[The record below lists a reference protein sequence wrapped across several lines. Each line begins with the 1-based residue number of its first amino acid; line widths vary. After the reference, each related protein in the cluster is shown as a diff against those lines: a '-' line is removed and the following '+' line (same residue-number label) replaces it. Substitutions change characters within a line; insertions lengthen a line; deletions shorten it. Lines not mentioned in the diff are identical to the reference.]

1 VLSRGKPL
9 PWISNSEL
17 LQGALDRMILKAV
30 SLGPFDGYGILLRI
44 QQISKDRLEI
54 QQGSLYPARYR
65 LEHQGWT
72 ASAWGESENNRKA
85 KYYHPTA
92 AGKHE
97 AAKRSRNV
105 EPHGACHRGN
115 PGYHTRGS
123 MTLWSRLRSWVKA
136 ILRRS
141 RMENE
146 MDAELRFHIEA
157 FAEDLARNGV
167 PRQEAM
173 RRARIEFGGIERAK
187 EDCRDAR
194 GVNLAESLN
203 QDLRFGLRTLSKNPG
218 FTVVAVLT
226 LALGIGANAA
236 IFGLV
241 DSAFLRDLPFHEP
254 DGLVHIWTI
263 EADGDLHTPTPT
275 EYQAVRENSKSFEQI
290 AAAGWAD
297 YFYDADGSVLQ
308 NLPGFLVTSN
318 WLPTLGVPP
327 LLGRNFRD
335 EEQIAGQ
342 DAVVILSYDCW
353 HTRFHADPHVL
364 GRQIV
369 LNRRPVTVIGVLPQS
384 LGPYYRELEIFA
396 PLVLD
401 SYASQGT
408 VRAGKMRVQI
418 IARLK
423 PGVALGRARSEAE
436 VISGQLRNPGVPAD
450 RGDRLVVEDFLQ
462 EFRQPGPTMQNAQR
476 GLWLTAVAA
485 GVVLLIACANVA
497 SLLLARGVKRH
508 REVAV
513 RAALGC
519 SRGRMIRQL
528 LTESTLLFV
537 FGGSLGLVAA
547 RWSEEIIT
555 KAASGIVP
563 GVYLEVNA
571 RLFAINLGVSLLSAL
586 AFGMIP
592 ALQATRVGLNASLKD
607 AAPSAAGGSRSR
619 RMRNVL
625 VGSQIALGMV
635 LLVCFGLLL
644 RSFLDVESSPMG
656 YDPRNV
662 LTATITLPATRYPTP
677 SDRARLMREA
687 AERVLLMPGVESVG
701 IADSLPMQGA
711 DSGRLRIEVPG
722 PKAAPVEEQ
731 IWFVSVGPEYF
742 STLRVAML
750 AGRAF
755 QQRDGQEARPIAIIN
770 QTFAKQYF
778 PETNPIGYHLAF
790 AGSPT
795 TWREIVGIV
804 SDFRQRNPEEDLRP
818 LAYFPVAQTLPGRW
832 SMAIRVRAASDMGN
846 LAARISNWLR
856 PVDPQLYWEMG
867 SMQRLIRDSES
878 LTMRRPIIT
887 LVASFGGLALILV
900 VVGVFGVTSY
910 SVAERTREIGIRV
923 ALGAARLEI
932 AGLVLR
938 ESLGV
943 TVAGLAVG
951 TFGAFLMTRLFP
963 TGGIGWS
970 GSGVFLYGVSRT
982 DSLTY
987 LLTAALLTNVVLA
1000 ASWAP
1005 ARRATRVDPL
1015 VALRYE

>member
-1 VLSRGKPL
+1 
-9 PWISNSEL
+9 
-17 LQGALDRMILKAV
+17 M
-30 SLGPFDGYGILLRI
+30 
-44 QQISKDRLEI
+44 
-54 QQGSLYPARYR
+54 
-65 LEHQGWT
+65 
-72 ASAWGESENNRKA
+72 ES
-85 KYYHPTA
+85 
-92 AGKHE
+92 G
-97 AAKRSRNV
+97 
-105 EPHGACHRGN
+105 
-115 PGYHTRGS
+115 
-123 MTLWSRLRSWVKA
+123 
-136 ILRRS
+136 
-141 RMENE
+141 
-146 MDAELRFHIEA
+146 MDAELNFHIEA
-157 FAEDLARNGV
+157 YAEDLSRSGV
-167 PRQEAM
+167 PREEAI

-187 EDCRDAR
+187 EECREAR
-194 GVNLAESLN
+194 GVSILLSLV
-203 QDLRFGLRTLSKNPG
+203 QDVRYGLRTLRKNPG
-218 FTVVAVLT
+218 FTAIAVLT
-226 LALGIGANAA
+226 LALGMGANAA

-241 DSAFLRDLPFHEP
+241 DSAFLRGLPFHEP
-254 DGLVHIWTI
+254 HRLVRIWTI

-275 EYQAVRENSKSFEQI
+275 DYQAVREDSKSFEQI

-297 YFYDADGSVLQ
+297 YFYDADGSVSE
-308 NLPGFLVTSN
+308 NLPAFLVTPN
-318 WLPTLGVPP
+318 WLPTVGVQP
-327 LLGRNFRD
+327 LLGRSFRD

-342 DAVVILSYDCW
+342 DAVVMLSYDCW
-353 HTRFHADPHVL
+353 HTRFHADPHIA

-384 LGPYYRELEIFA
+384 LGPYYQELEIFA

-401 SYASQGT
+401 SYLSQGN
-408 VRAGKMRVQI
+408 VRAGQMRVQI

-423 PGVALGRARSEAE
+423 PGVTLGQARSEAE
-436 VISGQLRNPGVPAD
+436 VITGQLRNPGVRAD
-450 RGDRLVVEDFLQ
+450 KGDRLVVEDFAQRL
-462 EFRQPGPTMQNAQR
+462 RQPGPTMRNAQR
-476 GLWLTAVAA
+476 GLWMTAAAA
-485 GVVLLIACANVA
+485 GVVLLIACTNVA

-547 RWSEEIIT
+547 RWSEEIIS
-555 KAASGIVP
+555 KAASGMVP
-563 GVYLEVNA
+563 GVYLEVDA
-571 RLFAINLGVSLLSAL
+571 RVFAISLGVSLLSAL

-592 ALQATRVGLNASLKD
+592 ALQATRVDLNESLKD
-607 AAPSAAGGSRSR
+607 AAPNAAGGSRSR

-644 RSFLDVESSPMG
+644 RSFLHVESSPVG

-662 LTATITLPATRYPTP
+662 LTATITLPATRYTAPL
-677 SDRARLMREA
+677 DRARLMREA
-687 AERVLLMPGVESVG
+687 AERVRLMPGVESVG

-711 DSGRLRIEVPG
+711 DSRRLRIEVPD
-722 PKAAPVEEQ
+722 PKAALVEEE
-731 IWFVSVGPEYF
+731 IWFVSVSPEYF

-750 AGRAF
+750 AGRPF
-755 QQRDGQEARPIAIIN
+755 QERDGQEASPIAIIN

-778 PETNPIGYHLAF
+778 PRTNPIGYHLAF
-790 AGSPT
+790 ADSPT

-804 SDFRQRNPEEDLRP
+804 SNFRQRNPEEDLRP

-832 SMAIRVRAASDMGN
+832 SMAIRVRAASDIGN
-846 LAARISNWLR
+846 VAAHISNWLR
-856 PVDPQLYWEMG
+856 PVDPRLYWETG
-867 SMQRLIRDSES
+867 SIERLILDSES
-878 LTMRRPIIT
+878 LTMRRPILT

-923 ALGAARLEI
+923 ALGAARCEI

-943 TVAGLAVG
+943 TLAGLVVG
-951 TFGAFLMTRLFP
+951 TFGAFAMTRLFP

-970 GSGVFLYGVSRT
+970 GSGIFLYGVSRT

-987 LLTAALLTNVVLA
+987 LLTAVLLTNVVLA

-1005 ARRATRVDPL
+1005 AEGDAGRSHGRT
-1015 VALRYE
+1015 AL